1 MAPMT
6 VCVDWE
12 ATGARPL
19 VAVRTAAA
27 PAPRSDESELSARPP
42 AQHERIRTGPHR
54 RPHRPTPHADDQRL
68 TRVT

>member
-6 VCVDWE
+6 ACVVWE

-19 VAVRTAAA
+19 VAVRTAAI
-27 PAPRSDESELSARPP
+27 PAPRSDEPELSARLP
-42 AQHERIRTGPHR
+42 AQHEPNRTGPHS
-54 RPHRPTPHADDQRL
+54 RPHRPVPRVDDQRL